1 MSTVLRLLHVLHI
14 LALNV
19 ELIANMVE
27 LEQDSVFLGNLD
39 TVLMPYAKIVKM
51 STHISHPVNINQWY
65 HVSIHALSSSSSSV
79 TKGITETCN
88 LATLGYLDKNAWL
101 ELVGVTCLVELEF
114 TWRPEYG
121 SEDNGHAWIQMCSTI
136 GSYEK
141 VSIVADGN
149 GRCKAEHKR
158 SQ

>member
-1 MSTVLRLLHVLHI
+1 MS
-14 LALNV
+14 A
-19 ELIANMVE
+19 
-27 LEQDSVFLGNLD
+27 
-39 TVLMPYAKIVKM
+39 
-51 STHISHPVNINQWY
+51 HISHPVNINQWY
-65 HVSIHALSSSSSSV
+65 HVSVHALSSSSV

-88 LATLGYLDKNAWL
+88 LATLGYPDKICMVGAVGLGFVYTDLRL
-101 ELVGVTCLVELEF
+101 EVPEMGYDPLADTQVGVTCLVELEF

-121 SEDNGHAWIQMCSTI
+121 SGDNGHAWIQMCSTI

-141 VSIVADGN
+141 VSIVADDN